1 MLLKTLLNKVERF
14 KSFVYKKVYLEEID
28 GEEAV
33 VVEIR
38 PRKNTRPICR
48 VCMKPCGTHTTE
60 RPRRFEFVPFWKWKV
75 YFEYAPRRADCAM
88 DGALVEWM
96 P

>member
-1 MLLKTLLNKVERF
+1 MFFKTLLNKVERF

-33 VVEIR
+33 VVEIK
-38 PRKNTRPICR
+38 PRKNARPIFR

-60 RPRRFEFVPFWKWKV
+60 RSRRFEFLPPPQNLWVGLKDK
-75 YFEYAPRRADCAM
+75 EKKRA
-88 DGALVEWM
+88 
-96 P
+96 

>member
-1 MLLKTLLNKVERF
+1 MLFKTLLNKVERF

-33 VVEIR
+33 VVEIK

-48 VCMKPCGTHTTE
+48 VCMKPCGTH
-60 RPRRFEFVPFWKWKV
+60 
-75 YFEYAPRRADCAM
+75 
-88 DGALVEWM
+88 
-96 P
+96 